1 MKDNTKY
8 LIKLWICVSS
18 ELVAQRVWE
27 TNKNAD
33 DFIKEVTI
41 RKEYFVP
48 QGTIT
53 KYRLIAK

>member
-18 ELVAQRVWE
+18 ELVAQLVWE

-33 DFIKEVTI
+33 DFIKEVTESLPEGI
-41 RKEYFVP
+41 RA
-48 QGTIT
+48 TIEVS
-53 KYRLIAK
+53 K